1 MQSSSRRPY
10 EPDHREEGGPAPV
23 VALHEQDGLFDASFT
38 FTLRFPAAG
47 DDRGTL

>member
-1 MQSSSRRPY
+1 MSQITGRRAIP
-10 EPDHREEGGPAPV
+10 RRWL
-23 VALHEQDGLFDASFT
+23 ALYEQDGLFDASLT